1 MIKTKIKRRTK
12 LRQKKLKLSPEI
24 PRMGFQKPLFLIIF
38 AVTVAVVAFLAF
50 GLDGKPELS
59 VKRGKKKERAIR
71 RTVARK
77 HAKENCEQ
85 YVLTVLKSGY
95 YPVLRWG
102 VPVAADSIWLNMGEV
117 WKYGKTCNGELNRY
131 PGQIYY
137 SDGKWFLNTDELR
150 YQVQFRG
157 SEKDCLVEEKE
168 KIYNYPLLP
177 ECVLRSR
184 KLIRPAGQ
192 KNDN

>member
-1 MIKTKIKRRTK
+1 MTKTKVKRRTK

-38 AVTVAVVAFLAF
+38 AVTVAVVAFLTF

-85 YVLTVLKSGY
+85 YVLIVRYSDY
-95 YPVLRWG
+95 YPVLHWG
-102 VPVAADSIWLNMGEV
+102 VVVAKDSIWLSKGEV
-117 WKYGKTCNGELNRY
+117 WKYGITCNGELQRY
-131 PGQIYY
+131 PNRVYY
-137 SDGKWFLNTDELR
+137 KDGKFLLTQFELQ
-150 YQVQFRG
+150 YAVQFKG
-157 SEKDCLVEEKE
+157 AEKKCKIEEKR

-177 ECVLRSR
+177 ECVMRAR
-184 KLIRPAGQ
+184 KLMRPPGH